1 MFNTTNNYKQ
11 HSLVQADRASKMMSR
26 GTSFYCLLIVKLSSC
41 SVLAT
46 DTSCPTW
53 HYYNNVTGQ
62 CECGSLLFCSSDG
75 NQVDIGID
83 QCATST
89 GQEDDYY
96 VSYCPLT
103 HTVNSTNRMYSEMP
117 SNASQLDEAM
127 CGPYNRRGLLCGECK
142 DGYGPAVYSFDM
154 TCANCSSLWSRYAI
168 SLYLFLEFVPTT
180 LIFLCLVVFQFKIT
194 SGPLLGYVLFCQTTI
209 AEINYRYSFIY
220 DYIHYHVTLFLR
232 VLLDMSITVSQF
244 WSLQFLKAIIPPFC
258 ISEKLTGI
266 HVNMLNFVSVIYPL
280 VLVIISC
287 ILMELH
293 ARNYRIVGI
302 LWKPFKIIL
311 SKANIAAVTS
321 DAVFHAF
328 ASFIFLSNISVMFT
342 TFQVVNFVAVWNST
356 EHFQKRVLY
365 TDPTVEWNTSVPY
378 VLITAVIFIFISLIP
393 SLLLCI
399 YPTRLYRYLS
409 RFLSARK
416 RLAITAFA
424 EALHS
429 CFKDGLNGTRDY
441 RALAGAPLFFAL
453 LVYGINYFLDRLYR
467 VDVSYHIVKIML
479 WMIMACIVS
488 YMKPCKSAVA
498 NISLSFHITMVGILI
513 CTVYL
518 WEDCL
523 SVATYT
529 LELMFIVTFLSPHIL
544 VAVWAGYTLTKH
556 TLTRFGYQ
564 FHGPGCKVA
573 LSDMANGMRLCL
585 CRRHRGYQEML
596 PHRDINVTFSY
607 ITWQL
612 LNNNFKRWHICFVTS
627 PALTCLCFPVYIHCA

>member
-1 MFNTTNNYKQ
+1 MISWVTWC
-11 HSLVQADRASKMMSR
+11 
-26 GTSFYCLLIVKLSSC
+26 YCLVVVKLSLC

-46 DTSCPTW
+46 DTSCPNW
-53 HYYNNVTGQ
+53 NYYNNATGQ
-62 CECGSLLFCSSDG
+62 CECGYRLLCTSDG
-75 NQVDIGID
+75 NQVDIRI
-83 QCATST
+83 QRCATSS

-96 VSYCPLT
+96 VSYCPFT
-103 HTVNSTNRMYSEMP
+103 RTVNSTNRKYSEMP
-117 SNASQLDEAM
+117 SNASQLDEVM

-168 SLYLFLEFVPTT
+168 SLYLFLQFVPTT
-180 LIFLCLVVFQFKIT
+180 LIFLCFVVFRFNIT
-194 SGPLLGYVLFCQTTI
+194 SGPLLGYVVFCQTTI
-209 AEINYRYSFIY
+209 AGINHHYSFIY
-220 DYIHYHVTLFLR
+220 DYIQHHVSSFLR
-232 VLLDMSITVSQF
+232 VLLDMSLTVSQF

-266 HVNMLNFVSVIYPL
+266 HVNMLNLVPAIYPL

-302 LWKPFKIIL
+302 LWKPFKMIL
-311 SKANIAAVTS
+311 SKANITAVTS

-342 TFQVVNFVAVWNST
+342 AYEVVNFVIIWNST
-356 EHFQKRVLY
+356 GHFQKKVLY

-378 VLITAVIFIFISLIP
+378 ALIAAVIFIFISLIP

-441 RALAGAPLFFAL
+441 RAFAGATLFL
-453 LVYGINYFLDRLYR
+453 NVLVVAINYFLVRLYR
-467 VDVSYHIVKIML
+467 VDVSYHIAELVL
-479 WMIMACIVS
+479 WMILACIVS
-488 YMKPCKSAVA
+488 YVKPCKSAVA
-498 NISLSFHITMVGILI
+498 NISLSFHLTMVGILI
-513 CTVYL
+513 CFTYL
-518 WEDCL
+518 WDSDL
-523 SVATYT
+523 SVETYT
-529 LELMFIVTFLSPHIL
+529 LELMSIVTLLSPHIL

-564 FHGPGCKVA
+564 FHGPGCKAA
-573 LSDMANGMRLCL
+573 LSDMANGVRLCL
-585 CRRHRGYQEML
+585 CRRHRGYQELL
-596 PHRDINVTFSY
+596 PHWDINITFRY
-607 ITWQL
+607 ITWEL
-612 LNNNFKRWHICFVTS
+612 LNNRHIFCARTKFPS
-627 PALTCLCFPVYIHCA
+627 LLLFCTCVVYTFFLYYS

>member
-1 MFNTTNNYKQ
+1 MVSWVTWC
-11 HSLVQADRASKMMSR
+11 
-26 GTSFYCLLIVKLSSC
+26 YCLLVVKLSLC

-53 HYYNNVTGQ
+53 KYYNNATGQ
-62 CECGSLLFCSSDG
+62 CECGFWLVCSSDG
-75 NQVDIGID
+75 NHVDIGINN
-83 QCATST
+83 CATSS

-96 VSYCPLT
+96 IGSCPFT
-103 HTVNSTNRMYSEMP
+103 HIVNSTNRLYLEMP
-117 SNASQLDEAM
+117 SNASELDEVM

-142 DGYGPAVYSFDM
+142 DGYGSAVHSFDQK
-154 TCANCSSLWSRYAI
+154 CANCSSAWSRYAI
-168 SLYLFLEFVPTT
+168 SLYLFLQFVPTT
-180 LIFLCLVVFQFKIT
+180 LIFLCFVVFRFDIT
-194 SGPLLGYVLFCQTTI
+194 SGPLLGYVLFCQITI

-220 DYIHYHVTLFLR
+220 DYLHHHVSISLR
-232 VLLDMSITVSQF
+232 VLFDMSLTVSQF

-258 ISEKLTGI
+258 MSKKLTGI
-266 HVNMLNFVSVIYPL
+266 HVNMLNLVPAIYPL

-302 LWKPFKIIL
+302 LWKPFKMIL
-311 SKANIAAVTS
+311 SKANITAVTG

-342 TFQVVNFVAVWNST
+342 AYQVVHFVTVWNST
-356 EHFQKRVLY
+356 RHFQKRVLY
-365 TDPTVEWNTSVPY
+365 TDPTVEWNTSIPY
-378 VLITAVIFIFISLIP
+378 VLITGVVFIFISLIP
-393 SLLLCI
+393 SLLLCV

-416 RLAITAFA
+416 QLAITAFA

-441 RALAGAPLFFAL
+441 RALAGATFCITLLLSATSYLPKRFFSNGTL
-453 LVYGINYFLDRLYR
+453 QIFE
-467 VDVSYHIVKIML
+467 IVL

-488 YMKPCKSAVA
+488 YVKPCKSAVA
-498 NISLSFHITMVGILI
+498 NISLSFHMTMLGILM
-513 CTVYL
+513 CLTYL
-518 WEDCL
+518 WEFYL
-523 SVATYT
+523 LVETYT
-529 LELMFIVTFLSPHIL
+529 LELMCIVTYLSPHIL

-573 LSDMANGMRLCL
+573 LSDMANGVRLRL
-585 CRRHRGYQEML
+585 CRRHRGYQELL
-596 PHRDINVTFSY
+596 PH
-607 ITWQL
+607 
-612 LNNNFKRWHICFVTS
+612 
-627 PALTCLCFPVYIHCA
+627 

>member
-1 MFNTTNNYKQ
+1 
-11 HSLVQADRASKMMSR
+11 MSWK
-26 GTSFYCLLIVKLSSC
+26 TWCYCLLTVKLSLC

-46 DTSCPTW
+46 DTSCTTW
-53 HYYNNVTGQ
+53 HYYNNATGQ
-62 CECGSLLFCSSDG
+62 CECGFSLLCSSDG

-83 QCATST
+83 RCATFS

-96 VSYCPLT
+96 VSHCPFT
-103 HTVNSTNRMYSEMP
+103 HTVNSTNRLYSEMP
-117 SNASQLDEAM
+117 SNASQLDEVM

-168 SLYLFLEFVPTT
+168 SLFLFLQFVPTS
-180 LIFLCLVVFQFKIT
+180 LIFLSFVVFHFDIT

-209 AEINYRYSFIY
+209 TATTYHYSFIY
-220 DYIHYHVTLFLR
+220 DYIQHHVSSFQKVLFDLSLTL
-232 VLLDMSITVSQF
+232 SQF

-258 ISEKLTGI
+258 ISEKLNSI
-266 HVNMLNFVSVIYPL
+266 HVNMLNLVPAIYPL
-280 VLVIISC
+280 VLVVISC

-311 SKANIAAVTS
+311 SKANITEVTGG
-321 DAVFHAF
+321 AVFHAF
-328 ASFIFLSNISVMFT
+328 ASFMFLSNISVMFT
-342 TFQVVNFVAVWNST
+342 AYQVVNFVTVFNSIG
-356 EHFQKRVLY
+356 HFQKQVLY
-365 TDPTVEWNTSVPY
+365 TDPTVEWNTSIPY
-378 VLITAVIFIFISLIP
+378 VLIAAVIFIFISLIP

-441 RALAGAPLFFAL
+441 RAMAGGTLFIAL
-453 LVYGINYFLDRLYR
+453 LLSAISIFPWKFFISNTSR
-467 VDVSYHIVKIML
+467 IVEIVL
-479 WMIMACIVS
+479 WMILVCIVS
-488 YMKPCKSAVA
+488 YVKPCKSAVA
-498 NISLSFHITMVGILI
+498 NISLSFHMTMFGILM
-513 CTVYL
+513 CLAYL
-518 WEDCL
+518 WEFDL

-529 LELMFIVTFLSPHIL
+529 LELIFIFTFLLPHIL

-573 LSDMANGMRLCL
+573 LSDMANGVRLCL
-585 CRRHRGYQEML
+585 CRRHRGYQELL
-596 PHRDINVTFSY
+596 PH
-607 ITWQL
+607 
-612 LNNNFKRWHICFVTS
+612 
-627 PALTCLCFPVYIHCA
+627 

>member
-1 MFNTTNNYKQ
+1 
-11 HSLVQADRASKMMSR
+11 MSWA
-26 GTSFYCLLIVKLSSC
+26 TWFYCLLIVKLSLC

-46 DTSCPTW
+46 NTSCPTW
-53 HYYNNVTGQ
+53 HYYNNATGQ
-62 CECGSLLFCSSDG
+62 CECGWRLHCSSDG
-75 NQVDIGID
+75 NQMDIGID
-83 QCATST
+83 QCATSS

-96 VSYCPLT
+96 IGSCPFR
-103 HTVNSTNRMYSEMP
+103 HMDNSTNRLYSEMP
-117 SNASQLDEAM
+117 SNVSQLDEVM

-142 DGYGPAVYSFDM
+142 DGYGPAVYSFDR

-168 SLYLFLEFVPTT
+168 SLYLFLQFIPTT
-180 LIFLCLVVFQFKIT
+180 LIFLCFVVFRFDIT
-194 SGPLLGYVLFCQTTI
+194 SGPLLGYVLFCQITI
-209 AEINYRYSFIY
+209 AEINYHYSFIY
-220 DYIHYHVTLFLR
+220 DYILYHMSSFLR
-232 VLLDMSITVSQF
+232 VLFDLSMTVSQF

-266 HVNMLNFVSVIYPL
+266 HVNMLNFVPAIYPL

-302 LWKPFKIIL
+302 LWKPFNIIL
-311 SKANIAAVTS
+311 SKANITAVTS

-328 ASFIFLSNISVMFT
+328 ASFIFLSNTSVMFT

-356 EHFQKRVLY
+356 GHFQKRVLY
-365 TDPTVEWNTSVPY
+365 TDSTVEWNTSIPY
-378 VLITAVIFIFISLIP
+378 VLIAAVIFIFISLIP

-409 RFLSARK
+409 KFLSARK

-441 RALAGAPLFFAL
+441 RALAGANFFIAL
-453 LVYGINYFLDRLYR
+453 LLSAISYFPRR
-467 VDVSYHIVKIML
+467 FFSGGTSRIIEIVL
-479 WMIMACIVS
+479 WMILVCIVS
-488 YMKPCKSAVA
+488 YVKPCKSAVA
-498 NISLSFHITMVGILI
+498 NISLSFHMTIYGILM
-513 CTVYL
+513 CLVYL
-518 WEDCL
+518 WEFDL
-523 SVATYT
+523 SVETYT
-529 LELMFIVTFLSPHIL
+529 LELMFIVTLLSPHIL

-573 LSDMANGMRLCL
+573 LSDMANGVRLCL

-596 PHRDINVTFSY
+596 PHWDINITFRY
-607 ITWQL
+607 ITWEL
-612 LNNNFKRWHICFVTS
+612 LNNRYICFVLAQIFTLS
-627 PALTCLCFPVYIHCA
+627 FCFVHTLFIHFPV